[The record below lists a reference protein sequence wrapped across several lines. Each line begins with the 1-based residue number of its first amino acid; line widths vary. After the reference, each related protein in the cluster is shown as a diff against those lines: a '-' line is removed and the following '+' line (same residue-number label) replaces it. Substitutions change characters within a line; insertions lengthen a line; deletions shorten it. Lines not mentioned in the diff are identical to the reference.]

1 MENCENLKKMS
12 FKGLEKRPRIFSPY
26 VAILRYLDLA
36 CLPLYI
42 IRIPVNCREEAFLKK
57 IKTRVEEEMEIED
70 KKGIEGINK
79 NNDPP
84 IPKFAHICTS
94 VRKKKERKQ
103 LIGFDCKQCEHY
115 YQSRLDD
122 GFTNDQVEEMK
133 NRISKHRGLF
143 KPPLTPERFWDPDII
158 EDSAEDPRSKII
170 HDASPLRKRREEK
183 AFEVGEVV
191 NGDEF
196 E

>member
-1 MENCENLKKMS
+1 MS
-12 FKGLEKRPRIFSPY
+12 DWLGKGDATQARKTGKARSRAGKRT
-26 VAILRYLDLA
+26 LA
-36 CLPLYI
+36 GNKEEEEEVK
-42 IRIPVNCREEAFLKK
+42 RREEAFLKK

-70 KKGIEGINK
+70 KKGIKGINK

-94 VRKKKERKQ
+94 VRKKEERKQ
-103 LIGFDCKQCEHY
+103 LIGFDCKQCENY

-158 EDSAEDPRSKII
+158 EDSADDPRNKIF
-170 HDASPLRKRREEK
+170 HASPLRKRREEK